1 MKSMKA
7 ILSVALVLAASSISV
22 ASTPVCNHRVA
33 SSGNDLFKNT
43 NPPAK
48 KLVGVDD
55 DVSSTTCTHT
65 LNVRRSIEISESTF

>member
-48 KLVGVDD
+48 KLVAA
-55 DVSSTTCTHT
+55 STTTSRPQPARTH
-65 LNVRRSIEISESTF
+65 STSGVQ

>member
-7 ILSVALVLAASSISV
+7 ILSVALVLATSSISV

-48 KLVGVDD
+48 KVAVANGTSRPQPRMQSTSGVQ
-55 DVSSTTCTHT
+55 
-65 LNVRRSIEISESTF
+65 